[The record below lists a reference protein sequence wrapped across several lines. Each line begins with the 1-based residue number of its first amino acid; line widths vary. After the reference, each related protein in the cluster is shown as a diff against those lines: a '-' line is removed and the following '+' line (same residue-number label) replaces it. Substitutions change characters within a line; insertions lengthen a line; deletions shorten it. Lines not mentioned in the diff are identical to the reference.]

1 MFSAVCDLFYQHILS
16 RDSELQML
24 STGHDRK
31 SYKTCAAA
39 QDRLQ
44 CTFSR
49 STNSTSCHQ
58 IYAEEAESV
67 PTKSHCHSHSPVHW
81 YCSTSIRIRT
91 DTVIAPGGQL
101 ALNRKP
107 GELQVGAA
115 LNSGADEKAPM
126 QQRAFRPHVIKRF
139 VSL

>member
-1 MFSAVCDLFYQHILS
+1 MAEMNSAIG
-16 RDSELQML
+16 E
-24 STGHDRK
+24 
-31 SYKTCAAA
+31 
-39 QDRLQ
+39 
-44 CTFSR
+44 
-49 STNSTSCHQ
+49 NSTV
-58 IYAEEAESV
+58 EM
-67 PTKSHCHSHSPVHW
+67 
-81 YCSTSIRIRT
+81 IRIRT
-91 DTVIAPGGQL
+91 DTVIPPGGQL